1 MGLLDRIRNKGAP
14 ATPQEA
20 DQLVLRQLA
29 GRGADL
35 AQPRHVIHYLYF
47 AGEADARRAAEAI
60 GKSDWEAMVSPPDET
75 ISEWSVRAEG
85 YRVIAAPTVEAFRAW
100 FEQIAEES
108 HGEYD
113 GWEAAA
119 KP

>member
-1 MGLLDRIRNKGAP
+1 MGFLDRIRNKGAP

-20 DQLVLRQLA
+20 DRLVLRQLA

-47 AGEADARRAAEAI
+47 ASEDAARAAARAIDEADW
-60 GKSDWEAMVSPPDET
+60 DTTVQPPDGA
-75 ISEWSVRAEG
+75 IAEWSVRAEG
-85 YRVIAAPTVEAFRAW
+85 YRIVGHTTVEGFRAR
-100 FEQIAEES
+100 FEQIAEEFG
-108 HGEYD
+108 GEYD

>member
-1 MGLLDRIRNKGAP
+1 M
-14 ATPQEA
+14 
-20 DQLVLRQLA
+20 
-29 GRGADL
+29 
-35 AQPRHVIHYLYF
+35 
-47 AGEADARRAAEAI
+47 
-60 GKSDWEAMVSPPDET
+60 SPPDGT
-75 ISEWSVRAEG
+75 IAEWSVRTGG
-85 YRVIAAPTVEAFRAW
+85 YRVIGAATVGAFRAW

>member
-1 MGLLDRIRNKGAP
+1 VGFLDWIRHKGAP

-35 AQPRHVIHYLYF
+35 TKPRHVIHHLYF
-47 AGEADARRAAEAI
+47 ADEINARGAAEVI
-60 GKSDWEAMVSPPDET
+60 DQTDWDATVKPPDET
-75 ISEWSVRAEG
+75 IEEWSLRAEG
-85 YRVIAAPTVEAFRAW
+85 YRVIGSATVEAFRMW
-100 FEQIAEES
+100 FEQIALDH

-113 GWEAAA
+113 GWEASA

>member
-1 MGLLDRIRNKGAP
+1 MRFLDRIRNRGAP

-29 GRGADL
+29 SRGADL
-35 AQPRHVIHYLYF
+35 TKPRHVIHYLYF
-47 AGEADARRAAEAI
+47 AGEADARSTAEAI
-60 GKSDWEAMVSPPDET
+60 EGSDWEATVSPPDGT
-75 ISEWSVRAEG
+75 IAEWSVRAEG
-85 YRVIAAPTVEAFRAW
+85 YRVIEAATVGAFRAW

-108 HGEYD
+108 LGEYD

>member
-1 MGLLDRIRNKGAP
+1 MGFFDRIRNKGAP
-14 ATPQEA
+14 ETPQEA

-29 GRGADL
+29 ARGADL
-35 AQPRHVIHYLYF
+35 TKPRHVIHYLYF
-47 AGEADARRAAEAI
+47 TAETDARGAADVIDQAE
-60 GKSDWEAMVSPPDET
+60 WESTVKPPHET
-75 ISEWSVRAEG
+75 IAEWSLRAEG
-85 YRVIAAPTVEAFRAW
+85 YRVIGAATVEAFRAW
-100 FEQIAEES
+100 FEQIALDH

>member
-14 ATPQEA
+14 KTPQEA

-35 AQPRHVIHYLYF
+35 TKPRHVIHYLYF
-47 AGEADARRAAEAI
+47 AGEADARAASAAI
-60 GKSDWEAMVSPPDET
+60 EQSDWETRLSPPDER
-75 ISEWSVRAEG
+75 IPEWSVRAEG
-85 YRVIAAPTVEAFRAW
+85 YRVVQSATVASYRAW